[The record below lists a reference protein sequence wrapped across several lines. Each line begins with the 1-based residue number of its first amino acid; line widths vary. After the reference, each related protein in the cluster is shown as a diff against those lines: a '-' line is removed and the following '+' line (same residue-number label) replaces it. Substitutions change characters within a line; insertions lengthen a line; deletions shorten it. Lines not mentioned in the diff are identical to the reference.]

1 MVSNRCLFTTNQI
14 RVIRK
19 KIRAK
24 SALQF
29 SEIPGTFATFF
40 IGTCFCCIMSAQ
52 VKKSFAWTWM
62 VALLIA
68 TMGVSVHQMYCYCAG
83 IGSVSLFAM
92 QDKCEGDR
100 QTEAAKPSCCT
111 KKMAAKPSCCEKGA
125 QGSKKGKHGCTKKST
140 RVFQLKTEFTIQEK
154 VTELFPELTL
164 DQDLTAIP
172 PFPVFTPV
180 PANPKIVF
188 QLFAHPPPL
197 SGRMICVRH
206 GVFLC

>member
-1 MVSNRCLFTTNQI
+1 
-14 RVIRK
+14 
-19 KIRAK
+19 
-24 SALQF
+24 
-29 SEIPGTFATFF
+29 
-40 IGTCFCCIMSAQ
+40 MSARTI
-52 VKKSFAWTWM
+52 KSFTWLWIASLF
-62 VALLIA
+62 VA
-68 TMGVSVHQMYCYCAG
+68 TVGVSGQQIYCYCLG
-83 IGSVSLFAM
+83 KTTFSLFAADDRCEVE
-92 QDKCEGDR
+92 QTRQSKLCCALAQLKQAHNCCDKKNQPGPV
-100 QTEAAKPSCCT
+100 K
-111 KKMAAKPSCCEKGA
+111 
-125 QGSKKGKHGCTKKST
+125 GCTKKTT

-154 VTELFPELTL
+154 ALELFPELTL

>member
-1 MVSNRCLFTTNQI
+1 
-14 RVIRK
+14 
-19 KIRAK
+19 
-24 SALQF
+24 
-29 SEIPGTFATFF
+29 
-40 IGTCFCCIMSAQ
+40 MSAQ

-140 RVFQLKTEFTIQEK
+140 RVFQLKTEFTLTEK
-154 VTELFPELTL
+154 AAEKTFHLPLDLPVIPNFQWLPENGLIATNSGIEAFP
-164 DQDLTAIP
+164 
-172 PFPVFTPV
+172 
-180 PANPKIVF
+180 NP
-188 QLFAHPPPL
+188 PPPL

-206 GVFLC
+206 GIARC